1 MAIDPGHHRLPCG
14 IELDTLVDQ
23 ITEGTVPP
31 DPAHQAH
38 CPYCQTALRGF
49 RQGWSD
55 LQTLAAAPVAIPRN
69 LTTRIMTRVRVLA
82 RCAAQNIIFAGA
94 HGHTKISHQ
103 VIAQAA
109 RHLALRIPGV
119 LFAFAQPEPGEAAD
133 PTRVKLT
140 LQLITTYGP
149 ALHPLARAV
158 RAALHRRLPRLTGA
172 RIDTINI
179 AIADIAEP
187 DT

>member
-1 MAIDPGHHRLPCG
+1 MAIGPSHNRLPCG
-14 IELDTLVDQ
+14 VELDTLVDQ

-55 LQTLAAAPVAIPRN
+55 LQTLAGAPVAIPRD

-82 RCAAQNIIFAGA
+82 RRAAQNIILAGV
-94 HGHTKISHQ
+94 HGHTQISHQ
-103 VIAQAA
+103 VIAQIAH
-109 RHLALRIPGV
+109 RIALKIPGV
-119 LFAFAQPEPGEAAD
+119 LFASAQPDPGEAAD

-140 LQLITTYGP
+140 LQLITAYGP

-172 RIDTINI
+172 GIDTINI
-179 AIADIAEP
+179 VIADIAEP